1 LYDEID
7 KNKFIKELM
16 KLKNT
21 LIKVQLIDGNVI
33 TGKIISID
41 PEYLNIILEVPTKEE
56 EDVGEIVMIPGSSI
70 SYIKWMKRRGKK
82 TNLEG
87 AILRILGSEPNI
99 SKEEIAR
106 MLNIDVKNVEKVIK
120 NLKRKGLIDE
130 QKDNKS

>member
-1 LYDEID
+1 MYDEID

-21 LIKVQLIDGNVI
+21 LIKVQLVDGNVI
-33 TGKIISID
+33 TGKLISID
-41 PEYLNIILEVPTKEE
+41 PEYLNLILEVPIKED

-87 AILRILGSEPNI
+87 TILKLLGNEPNI
-99 SKEEIAR
+99 SKEEIAKI
-106 MLNIDVKNVEKVIK
+106 LNIDVKNVEKVIK
-120 NLKRKGLIDE
+120 SLKRKGFIDE
-130 QKDNKS
+130 QKDNKN

>member
-1 LYDEID
+1 MYDEID

>member
-21 LIKVQLIDGNVI
+21 LIKVQLVDGNVI

-56 EDVGEIVMIPGSSI
+56 EDVGEVVMIPGSSI
-70 SYIKWMKRRGKK
+70 SYIKWMKKRGKK

-99 SKEEIAR
+99 SKEEIAK

>member
-21 LIKVQLIDGNVI
+21 LIKVQLVDGNVI
-33 TGKIISID
+33 AGKLISID
-41 PEYLNIILEVPTKEE
+41 QEYLNLILEVPIKED

-87 AILRILGSEPNI
+87 TILKLLGNEPNI
-99 SKEEIAR
+99 SKEEIAKI
-106 MLNIDVKNVEKVIK
+106 LNIDVKNVEKVIK
-120 NLKRKGLIDE
+120 SLKKKGLIDE
-130 QKDNKS
+130 QKDNKN

>member
-1 LYDEID
+1 MYDEID

-21 LIKVQLIDGNVI
+21 LIKVQLVDGNVI

-56 EDVGEIVMIPGSSI
+56 EDVGEVVMIPGSSI
-70 SYIKWMKRRGKK
+70 SYIKWMKKRGKK

-99 SKEEIAR
+99 SKEEIAK

-120 NLKRKGLIDE
+120 NLKKKGLIDE

>member
-70 SYIKWMKRRGKK
+70 SYIKWMKGRGKK

>member
-21 LIKVQLIDGNVI
+21 LIKVQLVDGNVI

-56 EDVGEIVMIPGSSI
+56 EDVGEVVMIPGSSI
-70 SYIKWMKRRGKK
+70 SYIKWMKKRGKK

-99 SKEEIAR
+99 SKEEIAK

-120 NLKRKGLIDE
+120 NLKKKGLIDE

>member
-41 PEYLNIILEVPTKEE
+41 PEYLNIILEVPTRDE

-82 TNLEG
+82 TNLER

-106 MLNIDVKNVEKVIK
+106 MLNIDVKNVEKVMK

-130 QKDNKS
+130 QKDSKS

>member
-21 LIKVQLIDGNVI
+21 LIKVQLVDGNVI
-33 TGKIISID
+33 TGKLISID
-41 PEYLNIILEVPTKEE
+41 PEYLNLILEVPIKED

-87 AILRILGSEPNI
+87 TILKLLGNEPNI
-99 SKEEIAR
+99 SKEEIAKI
-106 MLNIDVKNVEKVIK
+106 LNIDVKNVEKVIK
-120 NLKRKGLIDE
+120 SLKRKGFIDE
-130 QKDNKS
+130 QKDNKN

>member
-21 LIKVQLIDGNVI
+21 LIKVQLVDGNVI

>member
-21 LIKVQLIDGNVI
+21 LIKVQLVDGNVI

-56 EDVGEIVMIPGSSI
+56 EDVGEVVMIPGSSI
-70 SYIKWMKRRGKK
+70 SYIKWMKKRGKK

>member
-1 LYDEID
+1 MYDEID

-21 LIKVQLIDGNVI
+21 LIKVQLVDGNVI

-56 EDVGEIVMIPGSSI
+56 EDVGEVVMIPGSSI
-70 SYIKWMKRRGKK
+70 SYIKWMKKRGKK

-99 SKEEIAR
+99 SKEEIAK

>member
-1 LYDEID
+1 
-7 KNKFIKELM
+7 M

-21 LIKVQLIDGNVI
+21 LIKVQLVDGNVI

-56 EDVGEIVMIPGSSI
+56 EDVGEVVMIPGSSI
-70 SYIKWMKRRGKK
+70 SYIKWMKKRGKK

-99 SKEEIAR
+99 SKEEIAK

>member
-21 LIKVQLIDGNVI
+21 LIKVQLVDGNVI
-33 TGKIISID
+33 TGKLISID
-41 PEYLNIILEVPTKEE
+41 PEYLNLILEVPIKED

-87 AILRILGSEPNI
+87 TILKLLGNEPNI
-99 SKEEIAR
+99 SKEEIAKI
-106 MLNIDVKNVEKVIK
+106 LNIDVKNVEKVIK
-120 NLKRKGLIDE
+120 SLKRKGLIDE
-130 QKDNKS
+130 QKDNKN